1 MLKATPN
8 SADYRRLRKETGL
21 SPKTK
26 EAAEAGLRG
35 TIFAVQVLYGGEVIG
50 MGRLIGD
57 GGCHFQIVDMAVL
70 PQHQGK
76 GIGSA
81 IMEELNRYIDQQ
93 LPPSAY
99 ISLIAD
105 GDAHHLYRKFGFDDV
120 APASRGMYRRV
131 LSDLQ

>member
-1 MLKATPN
+1 
-8 SADYRRLRKETGL
+8 
-21 SPKTK
+21 
-26 EAAEAGLRG
+26 
-35 TIFAVQVLYGGEVIG
+35 
-50 MGRLIGD
+50 
-57 GGCHFQIVDMAVL
+57 IVDMAVL